1 MVSERK
7 GNARCMQHE
16 WLTRGLGLAAGR
28 GRESGQRACGVRV
41 ERAERGHLGPGE
53 KEDATRPR
61 WLLSWART
69 GRGER
74 EPGCASAGLGL
85 RKRERGPRLNSGCW
99 ADLLGLGPVG
109 FLFCSPLFYF

>member
-1 MVSERK
+1 M
-7 GNARCMQHE
+7 
-16 WLTRGLGLAAGR
+16 
-28 GRESGQRACGVRV
+28 RV

-53 KEDATRPR
+53 KEGATRPR
-61 WLLSWART
+61 WLLSWVRT

-74 EPGCASAGLGL
+74 EPGCASAGLGP

-109 FLFCSPLFYF
+109 FLFFSSPFLFLTTLKLFEFKFEFEFKPSTQTNKTIHQHECTNKLALK